1 MTLRASIIATLSL
14 LATPAASPG
23 GVDLDTRPAT
33 RAPKP
38 WRADQVQRLD
48 AQLTPAAS
56 DPAIIVDPQPV
67 IMAGDPAGLPDDAPG
82 HRVDANVPTSPFR
95 GVCSL
100 ILQGPTGTGSCS
112 GAPISPRH
120 ILTAG
125 HCFDWDDDGLND
137 VGTSVTIYFN
147 ADGNQSHG
155 VTQIGVAAV
164 HLHPDYTGFSNP
176 STNDD
181 LAIITLAEDL
191 PADILLY
198 PPFRQPLVQ
207 GEPVTMVG
215 YGNSGDGVSGVY
227 VGNNAFVKRTGMNAA
242 EQFFGNDE
250 EGTALEVF
258 RADFDD
264 PNGLINCFGGGSLG
278 NNVETSVAP
287 GDSGGPSLVDVDG
300 TLHLWGVN
308 TFVSSCSGSPT
319 FFGGSSGGIVVNAY
333 LAWIDTVIECG
344 GNCGD
349 CNDNGIADGLDI
361 VAGTSADADGNG
373 IPDECTLLDRGDFWV
388 ADTLNLSGIRAAD
401 DTVVTAIPSGVPW
414 VNAVEISPDM
424 TGYLVGFDGTNSGVW
439 RFDARNGIMID
450 RFIDDADGLSFPADI
465 AFGPGGLLYV
475 LNRNGF
481 STGSGFIT
489 RHDPVTGDLVDVLV
503 ADDPATPEEEH
514 GGLDG
519 ARTMVLGPGGTIF
532 ATSFGQVGAA
542 RFDASGAFIDWI
554 ATECDAGF
562 QCTLGDAGMA
572 LRDGVLYLGRYSDH
586 RVDRFDPVSGEF
598 IDTFVAE
605 GAGGLGTPMQLVFGA
620 DDDLYILN
628 TNGLP
633 RGVLHYDGAT
643 GVFIETVAEFSEYL
657 PAGFA
662 VIPPAPRLA
671 DLNHDGSVGF
681 ADMLLLIS
689 AWGECPPPP
698 AVCAADLDVSG
709 DVGFGDI
716 LALIADWG

>member
-1 MTLRASIIATLSL
+1 MTLRTAL
-14 LATPAASPG
+14 LATMTLLAAPAAAPA
-23 GVDLDTRPAT
+23 VDLDTRPAS

-56 DPAIIVDPQPV
+56 DPALIVDPQPV
-67 IMAGDPAGLPDDAPG
+67 IMAGDPAGLPDDTPG
-82 HRVDANVPTSPFR
+82 HRVDENVPTSPFR

-100 ILQGPTGTGSCS
+100 ILQGPSGTGSCS

-120 ILTAG
+120 ILTAA
-125 HCFDWDDDGLND
+125 HCFDWDDDGVND

-155 VTQIGVAAV
+155 VTEIGVAGV
-164 HLHPDYTGFSNP
+164 HLHPDYTGFANP
-176 STNDD
+176 NTNDD

-191 PADILLY
+191 PADILIY

-215 YGNSGDGVSGVY
+215 YGTSGDGVSGVY
-227 VGNNAFVKRTGMNAA
+227 VNNSAYVKRSGMNAA
-242 EQFFGNDE
+242 EQFFANDE
-250 EGTALEVF
+250 QGGGLEVF

-264 PNGLINCFGGGSLG
+264 PYGVTNCFGGGSLG
-278 NNVETSVAP
+278 NDVETSVAP

-308 TFVSSCSGSPT
+308 TFVSSCSGSAT
-319 FFGGSSGGIVVNAY
+319 YFGGSSGGMVVNAY

-349 CNDNGIADGLDI
+349 CNENGIADGLDI
-361 VAGTSADADGNG
+361 LAGTSIDADGNG
-373 IPDECTLLDRGDFWV
+373 FPDECTLLGPGDFWV
-388 ADTLNLSGIRAAD
+388 AETWGLRAIRASDQAVLGVMPT
-401 DTVVTAIPSGVPW
+401 TVSWPQALRLDG
-414 VNAVEISPDM
+414 NE
-424 TGYLVGFDGTNSGVW
+424 TGYLVGWDGTNHGVW
-439 RFDARNGIMID
+439 RFDARNGIVQD
-450 RFIDDADGLSFPADI
+450 HFIDGADGVNFPSDI
-465 AFGPGGLLYV
+465 AFGPNGLIHV

-481 STGSGFIT
+481 STGSGYIT

-503 ADDPATPEEEH
+503 EDDPGTPEPEH

-519 ARTMVLGPGGTIF
+519 ARSMLIMPDGTILV
-532 ATSFGQVGAA
+532 TSYGHSGVA
-542 RFDASGAFIDWI
+542 RFDGATGAHIDWI
-554 ATECDAGF
+554 ADDCEGF
-562 QCTLGDAGMA
+562 SCSLGDAGLM
-572 LRDGVLYLGRYSDH
+572 LHDGMLYVGRYVED
-586 RVDRFDPVSGEF
+586 RVDRYDAATGAF
-598 IDTFVAE
+598 IDTFVASHA
-605 GAGGLGTPMQLVFGA
+605 GDLYTPAHMGYDADGDLLVLGTGGLR
-620 DDDLYILN
+620 
-628 TNGLP
+628 GL
-633 RGVLHYDGAT
+633 RRYDGET
-643 GVFIETVAEFSEYL
+643 GAYLETVAVLIEQI

-681 ADMLLLIS
+681 ADLLLLIS
-689 AWGECPPPP
+689 AWGECPPGP
-698 AVCAADLDVSG
+698 APCAADLDGSG
-709 DVGFGDI
+709 DVGFGDV